1 MRLCCFSA
9 WWHIRQRQ
17 GGDAEG
23 GWPIPAGPES
33 AQPPAT
39 IPQACLLAG
48 RGVHF
53 LSLFTRGRGAN
64 RLTAPSPPPLCA
76 CTINSGTRY
85 FCFWLQW
92 HTRGQR
98 GPVWCATSATSPGSC
113 GKKHATS
120 RLHKHRIFTCE
131 VRAQKGGVLKKR
143 KPRSQ
148 ELSQMQTV

>member
-39 IPQACLLAG
+39 IPQACLLAD

-53 LSLFTRGRGAN
+53 LSLFTRGRGAEPGPRMPCSRFIDSHVSFYMCDHVHASWHASGLCVSLSEN
-64 RLTAPSPPPLCA
+64 RRFRRCSGKRGRRPPAVAVAALWHA
-76 CTINSGTRY
+76 CIILRICLLY
-85 FCFWLQW
+85 
-92 HTRGQR
+92 
-98 GPVWCATSATSPGSC
+98 TSDA
-113 GKKHATS
+113 AD
-120 RLHKHRIFTCE
+120 E
-131 VRAQKGGVLKKR
+131 
-143 KPRSQ
+143 
-148 ELSQMQTV
+148 